1 MATVYPYGA
10 VTTTKDPSSAGSR
23 AALPKGPR
31 RRLISPL
38 QEFLRTESAGGIVL
52 GITAVVAL
60 VWANTATTAYED
72 FWHAEIG
79 FISLGGLDATTDL
92 RHLVVD
98 GLMAI
103 FFFVVGME
111 IKREL
116 TVGELKERRVALLP
130 VFAAVGGM
138 VLPALLFAAITAGDS
153 DAVRGWGI
161 PMATD
166 IAFAV
171 GAISLLSKHVPNQLA
186 AFLLAV
192 AVVDDIGAIAVIA
205 VFYSDGIQ
213 ALWLAAA
220 IVGLAGIY
228 GLVRLHVYSWVPYL
242 ALGLAVWAA
251 VQQSGVHATIAGV
264 AIGLLMP
271 VYSRRGDRSA
281 CPEASTII
289 DELARGEGDHSDEIG
304 RWQRLQTLGK
314 ESVPMLERYEH
325 HLHPWSSFVILPL
338 FALSEAGIVLTGDT
352 VSDALGSRITLGVA
366 VGLILGKT
374 LGVFLGAYLATKIRI
389 ADLPGGVTWAHII
402 GVGAL
407 AGIGFTVA
415 IFVAG
420 LAYTDEALIDE
431 AKFGILAA
439 SILAG
444 LLGALILRLVSKN
457 GKEDPEAEPA

>member
-1 MATVYPYGA
+1 V
-10 VTTTKDPSSAGSR
+10 
-23 AALPKGPR
+23 
-31 RRLISPL
+31 I
-38 QEFLRTESAGGIVL
+38 
-52 GITAVVAL
+52 AL
-60 VWANTATTAYED
+60 VWANVAAAHYED

-79 FISLGGLDATTDL
+79 FISVGGFEATTDL

-98 GLMAI
+98 GLMAV

-130 VFAAVGGM
+130 VFAAIGGM
-138 VLPALLFAAITAGDS
+138 VLPALLFTVVTAGDS
-153 DAVRGWGI
+153 EALRGWGI

-205 VFYSDGIQ
+205 IFYSDGIQ
-213 ALWLAAA
+213 VLWLAAA
-220 IVGLAGIY
+220 VAGLGIIH
-228 GLVRLHVYSWVPYL
+228 GMVRAHVYSWVPYVV
-242 ALGLAVWAA
+242 LGLGVWAA

-281 CPEASTII
+281 CPEAASII
-289 DELARGEGDHSDEIG
+289 DELASGVASHSAEIG
-304 RWQRLQTLGK
+304 RWQRLQLLGR

-338 FALSEAGIVLTGDT
+338 FALSEAGIVIRGDT
-352 VSDALGSRITLGVA
+352 VSEALGSSITHGV
-366 VGLILGKT
+366 ILGLVVGKT
-374 LGVFLGAYLATKIRI
+374 MGIFLGAYIATRIRI
-389 ADLPGGVTWAHII
+389 ADLPAGVTWPHIL

-420 LAYTDEALIDE
+420 LAYSNQALVDE

-444 LLGALILRLVSKN
+444 LLGALILRFISKS
-457 GKEDPEAEPA
+457 GRSRTGAGELEPA